1 MVMKKQTADIEK
13 ICIPIQIGKILNF
26 AISDFELSKFQI
38 ELFYGS
44 RPRTIPKILQLARTV
59 RQVAP
64 FRYFTKTMAFP
75 FTATMTTDLPILAID
90 LGYSANNR
98 SCGFAHSDDRESHNM
113 RFGDC
118 IEATVQRLKIAG
130 PHLLILEAVLSTYH
144 RPDGNPDIR
153 GEFERG
159 RGWYYGPGVATYAG
173 AQRFLLQLEKR
184 LPKLDHPI
192 PLVEGLLSFKKHR
205 TEHCDDARRM
215 LEAFETAEQHEAQT
229 GSEPILPSI
238 DGAPRIY
245 KFNQP
250 N

>member
-1 MVMKKQTADIEK
+1 LQSH
-13 ICIPIQIGKILNF
+13 ILNIQNYKSNYF
-26 AISDFELSKFQI
+26 ASVAMNDPKSFANGSNGSTVGVLSV
-38 ELFYGS
+38 FY
-44 RPRTIPKILQLARTV
+44 QA
-59 RQVAP
+59 
-64 FRYFTKTMAFP
+64 MAFP

-98 SCGFAHSDDRESHNM
+98 SCGFAHSDGRESHNM
-113 RFGDC
+113 RFGEC
-118 IEATVQRLKIAG
+118 IEATVQRLQVAG

-215 LEAFETAEQHEAQT
+215 LEAFETAEQHEAPA